1 MSYPTVHE
9 LTTAL
14 CKDAAGEL
22 TFRPQELERLC
33 ARALEESDRSLFGV
47 VAELLDF
54 AAYLEVCQQAP
65 KAAAVAFA
73 LLIWPLMEALEAR
86 ARASGSDE
94 ERAEQLATR
103 VRSEHKALNARHH
116 LNDPL
121 APRPSTRAGIKLQS
135 SQNPDNSGKNLKGKQ
150 NDQ

>member
-1 MSYPTVHE
+1 
-9 LTTAL
+9 
-14 CKDAAGEL
+14 
-22 TFRPQELERLC
+22 
-33 ARALEESDRSLFGV
+33 LFGV

-54 AAYLEVCQQAP
+54 AAYLEVSQRAP

-94 ERAEQLATR
+94 ARADELAKR
-103 VRSEHKALNARHH
+103 VRSEHKALNERHH

-121 APRPSTRAGIKLQS
+121 APRPSTRAGIKLQRS
-135 SQNPDNSGKNLKGKQ
+135 SKPGYSGNDNKGK
-150 NDQ
+150 